1 MRLLVLG
8 GTKFLGRAAVETA
21 LSRGHE
27 VTLFNR
33 GETNPELFSEAEELR
48 GDRDG
53 GLSALEG
60 REWDAVIDP
69 SGYVP
74 RVVRASADLLRG
86 SVGHYVFVS
95 SGSVYA
101 EPYAPG
107 YDETAPTVE
116 LEDPASEEVLR
127 DYGAL
132 KAACEEVVREVFP
145 DAHTN
150 VRAGL
155 IVGPHD
161 GSGRFTYWPLR
172 ASLGGDVLAPSPPER
187 LTQFIDVRDLGAWM
201 VRACERGASGTFN
214 ATGESIS
221 LGSALEACGISE
233 PVWVDEAFLLE
244 QGVGPWMELPLWLPA
259 ARGDRAGH
267 ARLGARDRRGAR
279 DREPIRNRGP
289 RPGPRSRAAPSLAVT
304 LPRGCL
310 TPRSPYE
317 GVRLQA
323 KSHSRDEA
331 VTLPRACLTPGRGVT
346 LAP

>member
-8 GTKFLGRAAVETA
+8 GTKFLGRAAVEEA
-21 LSRGHE
+21 LARGHE

-33 GETNPELFSEAEELR
+33 GQTNPELFPEAEKLR

-53 GLSALEG
+53 GLTALEG

-74 RVVRASADLLRG
+74 RVVRAGAELLRG
-86 SVGHYVFVS
+86 SAGHYVFVS

-132 KAACEEVVREVFP
+132 KAACEEVVREIFP

-187 LTQFIDVRDLGAWM
+187 LTQFIDARDLGAWM
-201 VRACERGASGTFN
+201 VSACERGVSGTFN
-214 ATGESIS
+214 ATGEPMT
-221 LGSALEACGISE
+221 LGSALEACGISQ

-244 QGVGPWMELPLWLPA
+244 HGVGPWMELPLWLPA
-259 ARGDRAGH
+259 ADEAFLQMSVAKAVAAGLAFRAVEETARDTLAWARESGAQLVTENQYGTAGLDPAREAELLEAWRSHFRAG
-267 ARLGARDRRGAR
+267 
-279 DREPIRNRGP
+279 
-289 RPGPRSRAAPSLAVT
+289 V
-304 LPRGCL
+304 
-310 TPRSPYE
+310 
-317 GVRLQA
+317 
-323 KSHSRDEA
+323 
-331 VTLPRACLTPGRGVT
+331 
-346 LAP
+346 